1 MPTLQWLKT
10 PNSKS
15 LQQTTKVTLF
25 FSSIFKIGVLF
36 ALQNFAAGAGQ
47 DYDNPKVKPS
57 SSANAIY
64 SLAMRYVVLAL

>member
-1 MPTLQWLKT
+1 MPTVGKDFKISSINT
-10 PNSKS
+10 I
-15 LQQTTKVTLF
+15 